1 MRHIHTLTNR
11 LHGLLDRL
19 FAGPRSPARATVKG
33 VIRVRRYDADAVRER
48 LPEWDDRAALE
59 RTLGESFADEP
70 DPLDA
75 ARLAALREFGPDPRT
90 EHVTE
95 NTTLNTLHEHEVDYF
110 DPNQSPA
117 NLAASH
123 LALGT
128 DDSSEDPTQ
137 SGVLSE
143 EYREGVDSTTD
154 AGRDLETETLV
165 DENEG
170 NGFTYEELGLVTASS
185 GGTFLNRAN
194 INSTQKDS
202 DTTATFE
209 VVLQFRPV

>member
-1 MRHIHTLTNR
+1 MRTSTTLTNR

-19 FAGPRSPARATVKG
+19 FAGHRGPSRTTVQG
-33 VIRVRRYDADAVRER
+33 VIRVRLYDAAAVRER
-48 LPEWDDRAALE
+48 VPEWNDREALE
-59 RTLGESFADEP
+59 QSLGESFEDEP

-75 ARLAALREFGPDPRT
+75 ARLAALHAFGPRPRT
-90 EHVTE
+90 VHETT
-95 NTTLNTLHEHEVDYF
+95 NTTLNLMHEHEVDYF

-117 NLAASH
+117 TLTASH

-128 DDSSEDPTQ
+128 DNSTEDPTQ

-143 EYREGVDSTTD
+143 EYREGVDSTND

-165 DENEG
+165 DENEA
-170 NGFTYEELGLVTASS
+170 NGFTYEELGLVTDAS
-185 GGTFLNRAN
+185 GGVFLNRAN
-194 INSTQKDS
+194 IDSTPKDS

-209 VVLQFRPV
+209 AVLQFRPV